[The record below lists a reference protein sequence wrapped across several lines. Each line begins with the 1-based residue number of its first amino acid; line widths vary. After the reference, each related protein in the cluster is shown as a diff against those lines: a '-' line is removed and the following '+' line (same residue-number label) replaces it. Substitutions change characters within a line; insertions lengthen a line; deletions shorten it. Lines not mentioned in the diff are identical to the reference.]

1 MCSYPFRK
9 TAELE
14 EVLSNKSIVHSLI
27 IKDFSYSRILID
39 SMQPKFVPFIELN
52 QNLTKNKQNKI
63 NPKQHKAI
71 SLFMYKIT
79 KKDKNQEK

>member
-1 MCSYPFRK
+1 MTPCNQKLCLF
-9 TAELE
+9 
-14 EVLSNKSIVHSLI
+14 
-27 IKDFSYSRILID
+27 IKI
-39 SMQPKFVPFIELN
+39 N